1 MTLGQTAAVDL
12 IFVRESG
19 SGSAVLFRDEND
31 RELWLPRSTFTG
43 IEYLEPDEGDVVTVD
58 VAEWKATQEGLI

>member
-1 MTLGQTAAVDL
+1 MPGGSTVAVRL
-12 IFVRESG
+12 IFIRETDQ
-19 SGSAVLFRDEND
+19 AVLFRDEND

>member
-1 MTLGQTAAVDL
+1 MPGGSTVAVRL
-12 IFVRESG
+12 IFIRETDQ
-19 SGSAVLFRDEND
+19 AVLFRDEND
-31 RELWLPRSTFTG
+31 RELWLPRSTFHG